1 MIKICI
7 LSENETFAQDL
18 AQQFEKELQEIAT
31 TFYIKEDNINM
42 VFADEKEDFLS
53 SIATNAEVGAILLS
67 SDKISSNYADLI
79 IKKPF
84 SLNQLLK
91 KIKTN
96 TLLPRIRRR
105 ECINFKEYSLYPIKK
120 EIIINNINKTIKLTE
135 REVEIIKFLYQN
147 PSGIVTKE
155 DLLEKVWGYSAEA
168 TTHTIE
174 THIYRLRQKVEQ
186 EGGSQLI
193 ITENNGYRLNM

>member
-31 TFYIKEDNINM
+31 TFDIKEDNINM
-42 VFADEKEDFLS
+42 VFADEEEDFLS
-53 SIATNAEVGAILLS
+53 SIASNAEVGAILLS

>member
-1 MIKICI
+1 MD
-7 LSENETFAQDL
+7 A
-18 AQQFEKELQEIAT
+18 
-31 TFYIKEDNINM
+31 
-42 VFADEKEDFLS
+42 
-53 SIATNAEVGAILLS
+53 
-67 SDKISSNYADLI
+67 LI

-193 ITENNGYRLNM
+193 ITENNGYRLNMWYYLDKPSGVKVNLISFQSL

>member
-31 TFYIKEDNINM
+31 TFDIKEDNINM

>member
-31 TFYIKEDNINM
+31 TFDIKEDNINM
-42 VFADEKEDFLS
+42 VFADEEEDFLS

>member
-7 LSENETFAQDL
+7 LSENDFFAQDL
-18 AQQFEKELQEIAT
+18 AQQFEKEIQGAEV
-31 TFYIKEDNINM
+31 TFDVNDTSINM
-42 VFADEKEDFLS
+42 VFADENEDLLKN
-53 SIATNAEVGAILLS
+53 IAQNRDIRLILLS
-67 SDKISSNYADLI
+67 TNKLTSNYADLI

-91 KIKTN
+91 KIKTD

-105 ECINFKEYSLYPIKK
+105 ECISFKEYNLYPIKK
-120 EIIINNINKTIKLTE
+120 EITIKGTQTIIKLTE
-135 REVEIIKFLYQN
+135 REVEIIKYLYQN
-147 PSGIVTKE
+147 TSNTVSKD

-186 EGGSQLI
+186 EGYSQLI
-193 ITENNGYRLNM
+193 ITENNGYRLNV

>member
-18 AQQFEKELQEIAT
+18 AQRFEKELQEIAT
-31 TFYIKEDNINM
+31 TFDIKEDNINM
-42 VFADEKEDFLS
+42 VFADEEEDFLS